1 MDIPLHALPSH
12 NKPTQLCHY
21 AFITVL
27 VQVCGLLNRTH
38 KMKSGEAVSTF
49 PDNCRLVSLTTSY
62 SDREK
67 QKGHTTGALITVVD
81 RGGRV

>member
-1 MDIPLHALPSH
+1 MLQQMVFITSLKRRAHSSWTQALQTLSSH
-12 NKPTQLCHY
+12 NEPTQLCHY

-49 PDNCRLVSLTTSY
+49 PHN
-62 SDREK
+62 
-67 QKGHTTGALITVVD
+67 
-81 RGGRV
+81 